1 MFFVLICKVTVFQIT
16 VRHLG
21 CGKKEGR
28 SKQCTTF
35 FGILD
40 F

>member
-16 VRHLG
+16 LRHQG

-28 SKQCTTF
+28 SKE
-35 FGILD
+35 
-40 F
+40 